1 MNDALME
8 RVRRRLKARRERI
21 GMSQDELARHMAL
34 KHRQTL
40 GAIETGAR
48 RIRPE
53 ELALAARVLEVAPDY
68 FTDRYS
74 AAGEASFS
82 FRTAASEASF
92 SFPAA
97 AVDEEELTT
106 FEEQAGRWIA
116 TYRELGG
123 EVGQTES
130 LLTAALSLSE
140 RSSYEAARAAA
151 GDVRRRLGLGRFPA
165 RDLQAAVEREWGILV
180 LHVDPPAGISGAAS
194 RLDGLQVILVNR
206 GEPLGRR
213 NYDLAHE
220 LFHLLTWDRMP
231 PERLD
236 PQPPGGGEK
245 ESAKRVEK
253 LAENFAAAL
262 LMPEETVR
270 ELWDARENKVP
281 VARWIALVADDFGVS
296 GPALKWRL
304 YNLKLLKKGELP
316 DDAEIRET
324 HTGEERYRPTPMPFS
339 QAFVHRVHAAVEAG
353 TLSLRKASRLL
364 GVDTSSFARLCES
377 YDRPLSYEV

>member
-1 MNDALME
+1 MQDALME

-21 GMSQDELARHMAL
+21 GLSQDELARHMAL

-53 ELALAARVLEVAPDY
+53 ELALAARVLEVGPDY

-82 FRTAASEASF
+82 FRTGAASF
-92 SFPAA
+92 RTP
-97 AVDEEELTT
+97 AVDEEELTA

-123 EVGQTES
+123 EAGHAES
-130 LLTAALSLSE
+130 LLTASLSLSE
-140 RSSYEAARAAA
+140 GSSYEAARAAA

-165 RDLQAAVEREWGILV
+165 RDLQAALEREWGILV

-236 PQPPGGGEK
+236 PQGPGGGEK
-245 ESAKRVEK
+245 GTAKRVEKRVEK

-270 ELWDARENKVP
+270 ELWDARENEVP
-281 VARWIALVADDFGVS
+281 VAQWIALVADDFGVS
-296 GPALKWRL
+296 GSALKWRL
-304 YNLKLLKKGELP
+304 YNLKLLRKGELP
-316 DDAEIRET
+316 DDAEIREA
-324 HTGEERYRPTPMPFS
+324 HAGEERYRPTPTPFS

>member
-82 FRTAASEASF
+82 FRTAA
-92 SFPAA
+92 
-97 AVDEEELTT
+97 VDEEELTA

-123 EVGQTES
+123 EVGQAES

-140 RSSYEAARAAA
+140 GSSYEAARAAA

-165 RDLQAAVEREWGILV
+165 RDLQAALEREWGILV

-236 PQPPGGGEK
+236 PEPSGGGEK
-245 ESAKRVEK
+245 GTARRVEK

-262 LMPEETVR
+262 LMPEESVR
-270 ELWDARENKVP
+270 ELWDARESE
-281 VARWIALVADDFGVS
+281 VAVAQWIALVADDFGVS
-296 GPALKWRL
+296 GSALKWRL
-304 YNLKLLKKGELP
+304 YNLKLLRKGELP
-316 DDAEIRET
+316 DDAEIREG

-339 QAFVHRVHAAVEAG
+339 QAFVHRAHAAVEAG

>member
-1 MNDALME
+1 
-8 RVRRRLKARRERI
+8 
-21 GMSQDELARHMAL
+21 MSQDELARHMAL

-40 GAIETGAR
+40 GAIETGVR
-48 RIRPE
+48 RIKPE
-53 ELALAARVLEVAPDY
+53 ELALAARALEVAPDY

-74 AAGEASFS
+74 AAGEAAFS
-82 FRTAASEASF
+82 FR
-92 SFPAA
+92 AA
-97 AVDEEELTT
+97 AVDETELTA

-123 EVGQTES
+123 EAGQAES

-165 RDLQAAVEREWGILV
+165 RDLQAALEREWGILV

-220 LFHLLTWDRMP
+220 LFHLLTWNAMP

-236 PQPPGGGEK
+236 PQPPGDGEMGGERRNARRV
-245 ESAKRVEK
+245 ERRVEK

-270 ELWDARENKVP
+270 ELWDARETSVP

-304 YNLKLLKKGELP
+304 YNLELLTKGGLP
-316 DDAEIRET
+316 EDAEIREAQA
-324 HTGEERYRPTPMPFS
+324 GEERYLPTPTQFS

-353 TLSLRKASRLL
+353 TLSLRKASHLL
-364 GVDTSSFARLCES
+364 GVDTSTFARLCES

>member
-1 MNDALME
+1 
-8 RVRRRLKARRERI
+8 
-21 GMSQDELARHMAL
+21 MSQDELARHMAL

-40 GAIETGAR
+40 GAIETGVR
-48 RIRPE
+48 RIKPE
-53 ELALAARVLEVAPDY
+53 ELALAARALEVAPDY

-74 AAGEASFS
+74 AAGEAAFS
-82 FRTAASEASF
+82 FR
-92 SFPAA
+92 AA
-97 AVDEEELTT
+97 AVDETELAA

-123 EVGQTES
+123 EAGQAES

-140 RSSYEAARAAA
+140 SSSYEAARAGA

-165 RDLQAAVEREWGILV
+165 RDLQAALEREWGILV

-220 LFHLLTWDRMP
+220 LFHLLTWNAMP

-236 PQPPGGGEK
+236 PQPPGDGEMGL
-245 ESAKRVEK
+245 ERRNARRVERRVEK

-270 ELWDARENKVP
+270 ELWDARETSVP

-304 YNLKLLKKGELP
+304 YNLELLTKGGLP
-316 DDAEIRET
+316 EDAEIREAQA
-324 HTGEERYRPTPMPFS
+324 GEERYLPTPTQFS

-353 TLSLRKASRLL
+353 TLSLRKASHLL
-364 GVDTSSFARLCES
+364 GVDTSTFARLCES